1 MTKFY
6 LFTSLFFLSTTLI
19 MADNNKTDETKQ
31 IDNNKTIEINSTK
44 EDELKKQVK
53 EQMKREE
60 KYAKEQVF
68 YQGDDYDLSSSE
80 VNLNSLDKLKS
91 IEPDY
96 DFDMDDVYR
105 DDL

>member
-6 LFTSLFFLSTTLI
+6 LFTSLLFLSTTLI